1 MRSLLTALLTYLF
14 SSLMAFAQTGTTVPA
29 PEAQATKELTI
40 ESIFKDAGILGR
52 GPESIKWSP
61 DGTKVSFVQRD
72 DSGDHG
78 ALRFVDV
85 TTGRGAVLVASEKLA
100 TLAPSSSAIK
110 DERKKEAAQ
119 RYSIAAYHWSPDS
132 KKLLFDS
139 QGQLWLY
146 TLDTSTAVQV
156 TSSAEPS
163 EDPKFSPDGSRIAYI
178 RKHNLYVRP
187 LSGGNERTL
196 TKDGDDN
203 LLNGEVDW
211 VYEEELYTR
220 SNYFW
225 SPDGKQIAFLQMN
238 EKEVPTYP
246 ITDWMPLHATV
257 DQQKYPQPG
266 DPNPNVRLGVVNS
279 DGGKLKWITVSGAS
293 SGSLP
298 LGENSNVLVPR
309 FGWVRNGLLWAMA
322 MNRVQDRLDLYFID
336 VNSGKSKLI
345 MNESTDAWIDMHPE
359 VDFQLLASGDRYLW
373 TSWRDGHNHIYL
385 YQFDKQNPLNSEAK
399 LVAQLTH
406 GDWEVESIDSVDAQ
420 GGIVYFAA
428 NEGDWR
434 QKNIFAVGLDGQNF
448 HRISKENGSH
458 FADFDPKDS
467 KYYVDGYSNLTTP
480 PSISLCTVDGHCNP
494 FWKARSVASYNL
506 LTPKLVDF
514 KAADG
519 TTMLGGAILLPE
531 SGPMMAN
538 GKAPLILNPYGG
550 PGAPD
555 IPDAWGEIGFFD
567 QILARQGFAI
577 LKVDN
582 RGMANRGKAFALPIK
597 HNFGEVELADQ
608 LAAAKQALEQFP
620 QLDASRVG
628 IWGWSYGG
636 YLTLYALEH
645 TDKFKGGVSV
655 APVTD
660 WRNYDS
666 IYTERYMGL
675 PKDNEDGYKKSSPV
689 NFADNLHGKLLE
701 VHGTGDDNVH
711 MQNTI
716 QMVNA
721 FINAGKQFNLMV
733 YPRKTHGIAGFQART
748 HLFHMI
754 EDHFEEVLAPGK

>member
-1 MRSLLTALLTYLF
+1 MRSLLAAFLACLF
-14 SSLMAFAQTGTTVPA
+14 SSLMAFAQPGTTVPA

-85 TTGRGAVLVASEKLA
+85 STGRGAVLVASEKLA
-100 TLAPSSSAIK
+100 TLAPSSSDIK

-156 TSSAEPS
+156 TSSSEPS
-163 EDPKFSPDGSRIAYI
+163 EDPKFSPDGTRIAYV
-178 RKHNLYVRP
+178 RKHNLYVRS

-196 TKDGDDN
+196 TKDGDNN

-257 DQQKYPQPG
+257 EQQKYPQPG

-279 DGGKLKWITVSGAS
+279 DGGKVKWMTVSGAS

-359 VDFQLLASGDRYLW
+359 VDFELLASGDRYLW

-385 YQFDKQNPLNSEAK
+385 YQFDKQNPLDSEAK

-406 GDWEVESIDSVDAQ
+406 GDWEVESIDGVDAQ
-420 GGIVYFAA
+420 RGIVYFSA

-448 HRISKENGSH
+448 HRISRENGSH
-458 FADFDPKDS
+458 YADFDPKDS
-467 KYYVDGYSNLTTP
+467 KYYVDGYSSLTTP

-494 FWKARSVASYNL
+494 FWKARSVEAYHL

-519 TTMLGGAILLPE
+519 TSMLGGAILLPE
-531 SGPMMAN
+531 SGSMMAN
-538 GKAPLILNPYGG
+538 GKVPLILNPYGG
-550 PGAPD
+550 PGVPD

-608 LAAAKQALEQFP
+608 LGGRQA
-620 QLDASRVG
+620 G
-628 IWGWSYGG
+628 
-636 YLTLYALEH
+636 
-645 TDKFKGGVSV
+645 
-655 APVTD
+655 
-660 WRNYDS
+660 
-666 IYTERYMGL
+666 
-675 PKDNEDGYKKSSPV
+675 
-689 NFADNLHGKLLE
+689 
-701 VHGTGDDNVH
+701 
-711 MQNTI
+711 
-716 QMVNA
+716 
-721 FINAGKQFNLMV
+721 
-733 YPRKTHGIAGFQART
+733 ART
-748 HLFHMI
+748 
-754 EDHFEEVLAPGK
+754 VSAT